1 MPRSQHARGVRRGLG
16 LGLSLVLGF
25 AQAGWAN
32 GAVIAAEA
40 GTEFAAVDAVETRV
54 VSEVAVADLDG
65 RWVRPLGTGAS
76 GVRVLVF
83 VSNDCP
89 IANRYAPEIRRI
101 AREYGRRGVG
111 FWVVHPLADETEAS
125 IREHTREY
133 GLPGTVVRDP
143 ERRLV
148 SLLGIR
154 VTPEVAVVDGD
165 GRLRYRGRID
175 DRYAALGQ
183 KRARATRRDLCEALE
198 AVLAGR
204 DVAEARTRAVGC
216 VLAGETGG
224 RP

>member
-1 MPRSQHARGVRRGLG
+1 MPRSQHAQGVRTGFG
-16 LGLSLVLGF
+16 LGLSLVLGL

-32 GAVIAAEA
+32 GVGSTVEE
-40 GTEFAAVDAVETRV
+40 GTEVATVGAGGTRV
-54 VSEVAVADLDG
+54 VSEVAVADLEG
-65 RWVRPLGTGAS
+65 RWVRPLGAGAG

-101 AREYGRRGVG
+101 AREYGRLGVG

-148 SLLGIR
+148 GLLGIR
-154 VTPEVAVVDGD
+154 VTPEVAVVDGE
-165 GRLRYRGRID
+165 GRLRYRGRVD
-175 DRYAALGQ
+175 DRYPALGQ
-183 KRARATRRDLCEALE
+183 KRAKATRRDLCEALD

-204 DVAEARTRAVGC
+204 EVAEARTRAVGC
-216 VLAGETGG
+216 VLAVETGG